1 MQFHH
6 RRTRAAGLTA
16 ALLGTAALSLTLTG
30 QAEARTFPHG
40 TVRAD
45 GGLVA
50 HQAPSTH
57 APSTHTFQDGAEVA
71 VDCATK
77 GTRVSGNP
85 DWYLISAEGDAK
97 WVSARYVDLEAE
109 PRHCGPDLSVAAT
122 TTTKSTGAYE
132 GPSTAD
138 RRQTTLAKGT
148 TTEIL
153 CYTDS
158 GPAYTDSG
166 PAAKTSRWLVTTEAQ
181 WIPATALKTSGE
193 VEFCQQG

>member
-1 MQFHH
+1 MQFRH

-30 QAEARTFPHG
+30 QAEAKTFPHG
-40 TVRAD
+40 IVKAD

-57 APSTHTFQDGAEVA
+57 APLTYTFQDGAEVA

-122 TTTKSTGAYE
+122 TTKSTGAYE

-138 RRQTTLAKGT
+138 RRRTTLAKGT

-158 GPAYTDSG
+158 GPT
-166 PAAKTSRWLVTTEAQ
+166 AKTTRWLLTTEAQ
-181 WIPATALKTSGE
+181 WIPSTALKTSGE

>member
-1 MQFHH
+1 MQFRH

-30 QAEARTFPHG
+30 QAEAKTFPHG
-40 TVRAD
+40 TVKAD

-57 APSTHTFQDGAEVA
+57 APSTYTFQDGAEVA

-122 TTTKSTGAYE
+122 TKSTGAYE

-138 RRQTTLAKGT
+138 RRRTTLAKGT

-158 GPAYTDSG
+158 GPT
-166 PAAKTSRWLVTTEAQ
+166 AKTTRWLLTTEAQ
-181 WIPATALKTSGE
+181 WIPSTALKTSGE